1 MKSIVLGMTL
11 LTASASVLAQSPA
24 ESARPDPRDPRA
36 AVPQLAYQTPFSGY
50 VPFAAQNPGSWRELN
65 DRVGRIGGWKVYAR
79 ESQEST
85 ASPQSAADGPSPGA
99 TKIPVPG
106 RPGSR

>member
-1 MKSIVLGMTL
+1 MKSIVLGTAL
-11 LTASASVLAQSPA
+11 LTASAAVLAQSPA
-24 ESARPDPRDPRA
+24 EQARPDPRDPLA
-36 AVPQLAYQTPFSGY
+36 TVPPLVYWTPFSGY
-50 VPFAAQNPGSWRELN
+50 VPFAAQNPGPWRELN

-85 ASPQSAADGPSPGA
+85 APPPSAADGSSPGA
-99 TKIPVPG
+99 TRVTEPV